1 MICYL
6 KQSGSPTRFSGG
18 DRKSLLKMSSS
29 WIHQDPLS
37 YHRLLIYVHTS
48 RMQNVHCPCP
58 PYHFLNPPFHL
69 SFSCPMMTSS
79 PSSRV
84 KVLWSKWGPGV
95 DEFLERGPSLI
106 ENPWTKETR
115 YLHTHTRHI
124 NTMLD
129 RQRKP
134 QMTFPFES
142 EEDGRCMMPV
152 TCPQQLLNPAG
163 HVLPVFEWF
172 CFLGMIFHG
181 SWLQAPV
188 STFFLQAIFLFPQH
202 RDHSLLNV
210 SATFF
215 LPIVV
220 WAGGNP
226 IPTHSFSSSWYNS
239 FKNVIGSLGITLF

>member
-6 KQSGSPTRFSGG
+6 KHSGNPTRFSGG

-37 YHRLLIYVHTS
+37 YRRLLIYVHTS
-48 RMQNVHCPCP
+48 HMQNVHCPCP

-95 DEFLERGPSLI
+95 DEFLELGPSLT
-106 ENPWTKETR
+106 ENLWTKETR

-129 RQRKP
+129 RQSKTTNDIPVRKW
-134 QMTFPFES
+134 
-142 EEDGRCMMPV
+142 GRWEVHDASHLSTAVIKSSWAC
-152 TCPQQLLNPAG
+152 TATSLNDSASW
-163 HVLPVFEWF
+163 EWF
-172 CFLGMIFHG
+172 SMVRGSGPQFLL
-181 SWLQAPV
+181 S
-188 STFFLQAIFLFPQH
+188 
-202 RDHSLLNV
+202 
-210 SATFF
+210 
-215 LPIVV
+215 
-220 WAGGNP
+220 
-226 IPTHSFSSSWYNS
+226 S
-239 FKNVIGSLGITLF
+239 FKPSFFFHNTETIHFWMFLLLSFCPL

>member
-1 MICYL
+1 
-6 KQSGSPTRFSGG
+6 
-18 DRKSLLKMSSS
+18 MSSWS
-29 WIHQDPLS
+29 VGPLWLKTCEPKR
-37 YHRLLIYVHTS
+37 HVIY
-48 RMQNVHCPCP
+48 
-58 PYHFLNPPFHL
+58 
-69 SFSCPMMTSS
+69 
-79 PSSRV
+79 
-84 KVLWSKWGPGV
+84 
-95 DEFLERGPSLI
+95 
-106 ENPWTKETR
+106 
-115 YLHTHTRHI
+115 THT
-124 NTMLD
+124 LD
-129 RQRKP
+129 ILTQCWTGKAKP

-152 TCPQQLLNPAG
+152 TCPQQLSNPAG
-163 HVLPVFEWF
+163 HVLPVFERF

-210 SATFF
+210 FATFF

-239 FKNVIGSLGITLF
+239 FKNVIGSLCITLF